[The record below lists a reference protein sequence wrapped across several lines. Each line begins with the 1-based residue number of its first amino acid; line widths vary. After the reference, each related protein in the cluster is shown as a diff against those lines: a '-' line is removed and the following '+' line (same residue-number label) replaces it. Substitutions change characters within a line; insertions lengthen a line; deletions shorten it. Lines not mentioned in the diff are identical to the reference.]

1 MIKVNLLATNP
12 GSAPAREWLP
22 RDQRSALG
30 ALAMLLV
37 TFVGVGGWWLY
48 LNRQSSALDT
58 RIAASETELAR
69 LKEASKLVDLTTAR
83 KNELA
88 ERLNLIERL
97 RVAKRAPVS
106 LLETVSRSVPEG
118 LWLIEMKQ
126 AGATVQIDGRA
137 TSLTAVSDFT
147 ERLQDSGYFQRPVE
161 ILTTATESIEEAT
174 VVRFSVKADAV
185 PAQPPAGTGTTATP
199 PAAGKVAGIAPAHP
213 GV

>member
-12 GSAPAREWLP
+12 GTAPARDWLP

-30 ALAMLLV
+30 ALVMLLI
-37 TFVGVGGWWLY
+37 TFAGVGGWWFY
-48 LNRQSSALDT
+48 QHHEGAALDT
-58 RIAASETELAR
+58 RIAAAETELAR
-69 LKEASKLVDLTTAR
+69 LKEAAKLVDLTTAR

-88 ERLNLIERL
+88 ERLSLIERL

-106 LLETVSRSVPEG
+106 LLETVSRSMPEG
-118 LWLIEMKQ
+118 LWLLEMKQ

-137 TSLTAVSDFT
+137 TSLTAVTDFT
-147 ERLQDSGYFQRPVE
+147 ERLQDSGYFLRPVE
-161 ILTTATESIEEAT
+161 ILTTSTESIDDTT

-185 PAQPPAGTGTTATP
+185 PAQPPAGTASA
-199 PAAGKVAGIAPAHP
+199 PASTGKVAGLVPAHA